1 MTRKYNEGV
10 AASNRRRAKH
20 GATARTKGDPVTNRA
35 YRTWAQIKQRC
46 NNPKAQ
52 HYHRYGGRGITMHPA
67 WAADFS
73 LFLKDVGD
81 PPELGVTLDRID
93 NNRGYEP
100 GNVRWAG
107 RKEQANNRENNIRV
121 TYGGETLTLSQWA
134 DKLGLT
140 YKLLASR
147 WKAGKRDPA
156 VLFSL
161 ERGAYRTVVRHDGK
175 LKTLVKWSEET
186 GIPYE
191 TLWWRYRKGKP
202 LFEEDIL

>member
-1 MTRKYNEGV
+1 MARKYNEGV

-20 GATARTKGDPVTNRA
+20 GATARTKGTSVTDRT
-35 YRTWAQIKQRC
+35 YRTWVQIKQRC
-46 NNPKAQ
+46 SNPKTQ
-52 HYHRYGGRGITMHPA
+52 HYHRYGGRGITMHLG

-73 LFLKDVGD
+73 LFLRDVGD
-81 PPELGVTLDRID
+81 PPEPGVTLDRID

-100 GNVRWAG
+100 GNVRWVG

-121 TYGGETLTLSQWA
+121 TYEGETLTLSQWA

-156 VLFSL
+156 VLLSL
-161 ERGAYRTVVRHDGK
+161 KRNARDTLATHNGQT
-175 LKTLVKWSEET
+175 KTLAKWSRDT
-186 GIPYE
+186 GVPYE
-191 TLWWRYRKGKP
+191 TIYWRHKHGK
-202 LFEEDIL
+202 DIL

>member
-67 WAADFS
+67 WAADFA

-81 PPELGVTLDRID
+81 PPEPGVTLDRID

-100 GNVRWAG
+100 GNVRWAT
-107 RKEQANNRENNIRV
+107 RKEQANNRNTNV
-121 TYGGETLTLSQWA
+121 VLTHDGKTMTLKQWA
-134 DKLGLT
+134 EHLGWKYGLI
-140 YKLLASR
+140 ASR
-147 WKAGKRDPA
+147 WKQGLRGDE
-156 VLFSL
+156 LFAAPKL
-161 ERGAYRTVVRHDGK
+161 ERNKGVTHNGVTRTLREWSDLSGVPYV
-175 LKTLVKWSEET
+175 TLH
-186 GIPYE
+186 
-191 TLWWRYRKGKP
+191 WRYKNGK
-202 LFEEDIL
+202 DIL

>member
-1 MTRKYNEGV
+1 MSRKYNEGV

-20 GATARTKGDPVTNRA
+20 GATARAKGTPVTNRT
-35 YRTWAQIKQRC
+35 YRTWVQIKQRC
-46 NNPKAQ
+46 NNPRAQ

-73 LFLKDVGD
+73 LFLEAVGD
-81 PPELGVTLDRID
+81 PPEPGVTLDRID

-100 GNVRWAG
+100 GNVRWIG
-107 RKEQANNRENNIRV
+107 RKEQANNRENNIRI
-121 TYGGETLTLSQWA
+121 THEGETLTLSQWA

-156 VLFSL
+156 VLLSL
-161 ERGAYRTVVRHDGK
+161 KRNARDTLATYNGQT
-175 LKTLVKWSEET
+175 KTLAKWAQDT
-186 GIPYE
+186 GVPYE
-191 TLWWRYRKGKP
+191 TIYWRHKHGK
-202 LFEEDIL
+202 DIL